1 MRLCWLPMRPVQKS
15 ERPHESEATRLSPE
29 SMEAFALPVLNAIQN
44 PVIML
49 NADGY
54 VVFANWEAEAFFG
67 ASARI
72 CRAMSSRR

>member
-1 MRLCWLPMRPVQKS
+1 MNPKP
-15 ERPHESEATRLSPE
+15 PALSPE

-67 ASARI
+67 ASA
-72 CRAMSSRR
+72 AHLSRYVIEALIPSAARFWR